1 MQCGYRLKYPPC
13 PFEPATTEKRNHPL
27 RSEALLAM
35 QAEGREDPHLAKS
48 VVRTQKLIAG

>member
-1 MQCGYRLKYPPC
+1 VQCGYRLKYPPC